1 MEQGII
7 SAAGIFSF
15 WPKGVLPANAGLS
28 AAFAGY
34 CSPKEHVYSEQTKR
48 KTALSLNQRLSAA
61 LFFERGEVNNPP
73 SEDGGF
79 IVTASHGPT

>member
-1 MEQGII
+1 
-7 SAAGIFSF
+7 
-15 WPKGVLPANAGLS
+15 
-28 AAFAGY
+28 
-34 CSPKEHVYSEQTKR
+34 VYSEQTKR

>member
-1 MEQGII
+1 MAKRRVTGERRLICR
-7 SAAGIFSF
+7 
-15 WPKGVLPANAGLS
+15 V
-28 AAFAGY
+28 AGY

-48 KTALSLNQRLSAA
+48 KTALSLNQRLSSA

-79 IVTASHGPT
+79 IVTASHG